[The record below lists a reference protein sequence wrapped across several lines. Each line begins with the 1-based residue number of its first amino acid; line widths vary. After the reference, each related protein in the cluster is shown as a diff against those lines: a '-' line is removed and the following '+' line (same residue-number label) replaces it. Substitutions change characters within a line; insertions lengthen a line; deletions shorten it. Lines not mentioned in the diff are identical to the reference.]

1 MQQKSPIRGLG
12 EVALQVNDLDR
23 MQTFYEDVVGLQ
35 LMRRFDHSSFF
46 RIADG
51 YGGHTQ
57 ILALFDRV
65 GEGDGY
71 VVENGYQRP
80 PLDHFAFE
88 IRLDD
93 YAAELERLASLGADP
108 HTRVFDWTSWRSI
121 FINDPEGNTVEWVCY
136 DESVGKTAV

>member
-12 EVALQVNDLDR
+12 EVALQVNDLDT

-35 LMRRFDHSSFF
+35 LMRRFDHSAFF

-65 GEGDGY
+65 AEGDGFS
-71 VVENGYQRP
+71 VENGYRRP

-88 IRLDD
+88 IGLDD
-93 YAAELERLASLGADP
+93 YAAELERLQALGIEP
-108 HTRVFDWTSWRSI
+108 RTRTFDWTSWRSI
-121 FINDPEGNTVEWVCY
+121 FVNDPEGNTVEWVCY
-136 DESVGKTAV
+136 DEAVG